1 MTENT
6 INFNSLKFNLYEILN
21 ISIDSPEN
29 KIKKAYKNLI
39 LHFHPDKNNHTEEDI
54 YQHILL
60 ANQILCNKDIRKKY
74 DDYLLQTNQTFEE
87 LKNNFKNY
95 KNDNDTSNKTNDIS
109 NKTNNTSNK
118 TNDTSNKTNDT
129 SNKTNDTSN
138 KTEAKSIFDNKT
150 VELTNKHINNFIET
164 DILKNYEKLKKD
176 REFEII
182 IDKESFKNI
191 EEFNDKFENKIIN
204 KNFGDQIIPVN
215 EDMRLSTVNINDNYT
230 SLDIAFDNL
239 YIDGGGIATSKYT
252 SLEAAFKIQPLE
264 LNKKQVN
271 IEDAI
276 KDYKKNTDLLHNK

>member
-21 ISIDSPEN
+21 IPTDSPEN
-29 KIKKAYKNLI
+29 KIKKAFKNLI

-60 ANQILCNKDIRKKY
+60 ANQILCNKQIRKRY
-74 DDYLLQTNQTFEE
+74 DEYLLQTDQTFEE
-87 LKNNFKNY
+87 LKNDFKNN
-95 KNDNDTSNKTNDIS
+95 KTDNLSNKTDNL
-109 NKTNNTSNK
+109 
-118 TNDTSNKTNDT
+118 
-129 SNKTNDTSN
+129 SN
-138 KTEAKSIFDNKT
+138 KTEAKSKFDNKI
-150 VELTNKHINNFIET
+150 VELTNKHINNFVET

-176 REFEII
+176 RETEII

-215 EDMRLSTVNINDNYT
+215 EDMRLSTANINDNYT

-252 SLEAAFKIQPLE
+252 SLEAAFKIQSLD
-264 LNKKQVN
+264 LNQKEVN

-276 KDYKKNTDLLHNK
+276 KDYKKNTDLLYKK